1 MESRV
6 YYYARVSST
15 GQNLARQLDMFKAI
29 GADENN
35 IITDKQSGADLQRT
49 GYLYL
54 KYSLLRKGD
63 TLIICSLDR
72 LSRDKKNIQKEVQ
85 YFKENEIRLKVLDI
99 PHWWKFQ
106 RVLSGLWIWCR
117 TYCLKY

>member
-1 MESRV
+1 
-6 YYYARVSST
+6 
-15 GQNLARQLDMFKAI
+15 MFKAI